1 MAEYYISYND
11 LRNITD
17 EYIAQSES
25 RDLLERYKAEIL
37 AALTGDFEQNNLDSA
52 QEMITL
58 WENQTQMPSQLLL
71 GTRYIRV
78 QQSMID
84 LLKTALTSGV
94 IEAII
99 LYETQGNSKGF
110 TVSLGLSIAIKIWDL
125 FNDAKTLDDWD
136 FCIYMQAVTH
146 FKKHKGFTMKE
157 IREWMPTVSAPNCN
171 MHNSTWNCDY
181 LNDDDTCS
189 IREEQKLDY
198 AIKSLCD
205 KELLAKSKD
214 GNEYVFKFNV

>member
-78 QQSMID
+78 QQ
-84 LLKTALTSGV
+84 
-94 IEAII
+94 
-99 LYETQGNSKGF
+99 
-110 TVSLGLSIAIKIWDL
+110 
-125 FNDAKTLDDWD
+125 
-136 FCIYMQAVTH
+136 
-146 FKKHKGFTMKE
+146 
-157 IREWMPTVSAPNCN
+157 
-171 MHNSTWNCDY
+171 
-181 LNDDDTCS
+181 TC
-189 IREEQKLDY
+189 
-198 AIKSLCD
+198 
-205 KELLAKSKD
+205 
-214 GNEYVFKFNV
+214 